1 MHWKVDIGLGA
12 IDPQF
17 LNHRGGFPA
26 ELVGL
31 FASIGIKKGQ
41 PFQPDERMQEIL
53 TDAAVANATA
63 RALSYR
69 PRKKG
74 VYFCPDRQWY
84 TSFSGGSYEFMD
96 QGERVLDNRTM
107 FHYMATGITPAMVA
121 PQVGSGSIYAFA
133 AHDAGG
139 NYLRWRQDLHSV
151 ASCSHSVTHHC
162 QAGQQVAIGRGLDGS
177 LSLTCHPG
185 QAILCPAAN
194 PLVPQ
199 RPLNQSSLPPHATP
213 AQARAPASPLGPLPF
228 HGSDPP
234 QMTILPIPLRYPSS
248 NNRSLP

>member
-84 TSFSGGSYEFMD
+84 TSFSGAVTNLWIRARGFSI
-96 QGERVLDNRTM
+96 
-107 FHYMATGITPAMVA
+107 TGRCFTT
-121 PQVGSGSIYAFA
+121 
-133 AHDAGG
+133 
-139 NYLRWRQDLHSV
+139 WR
-151 ASCSHSVTHHC
+151 
-162 QAGQQVAIGRGLDGS
+162 
-177 LSLTCHPG
+177 
-185 QAILCPAAN
+185 
-194 PLVPQ
+194 
-199 RPLNQSSLPPHATP
+199 
-213 AQARAPASPLGPLPF
+213 PAS
-228 HGSDPP
+228 
-234 QMTILPIPLRYPSS
+234 R
-248 NNRSLP
+248 RRWWRRR